1 MIRPVGP
8 ADAEAI
14 CAIYNYYVENT
25 AITFEEE
32 KISVAEMENHIHNV
46 VSAYPWLVFEED
58 TGLAGYAYVQR
69 WRERASYRFSAEDSI
84 YVHKDFLGRGIGTA
98 LLERLLDEVKKT
110 SVHAVVA
117 GITIPNDRSIALHE
131 KFGFT
136 KIAEFKEIGFKLNT
150 WLGVGY
156 WELIIE
162 KEKSV

>member
-1 MIRPVGP
+1 MIRPVNP

-25 AITFEEE
+25 AVTFEEE
-32 KISVAEMENHIHNV
+32 KISVTEMENRILNA

-58 TGLAGYAYVQR
+58 TRLAGYAYVQR
-69 WRERASYRFSAEDSI
+69 WKERAGYRFSAEDSI

-150 WLGVGY
+150 WLGVGF

-162 KEKSV
+162 KGKSI